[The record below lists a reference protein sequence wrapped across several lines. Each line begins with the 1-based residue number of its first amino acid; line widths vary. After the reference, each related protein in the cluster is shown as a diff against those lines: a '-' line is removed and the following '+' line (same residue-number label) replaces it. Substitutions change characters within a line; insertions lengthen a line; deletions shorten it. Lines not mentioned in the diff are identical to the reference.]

1 MKPDRRKI
9 TDLTILAAALA
20 ALVYFNL
27 KSSGRPGGFRRISRD
42 HLHHSGR

>member
-27 KSSGRPGGFRRISRD
+27 KSAGAPADFA
-42 HLHHSGR
+42 